1 MWGTME
7 PVSFAS
13 AYRQLRPAEKQY
25 VDGYVQDVEREAHRN
40 HERISNALYRR
51 VPQATI
57 DASRGMLERPM
68 VCAAISERI
77 NDLARDAELTVPRVL
92 KELMAIGFS
101 NIGDYMALSE
111 GEQATFDL
119 SRATPEQLSAIK
131 SIEVTETGDPFSR
144 SHKRTFKFHL
154 HDKMAGLAMLAK
166 YVGMLS
172 EDNPHWR
179 ADQARPAVQGALPA
193 TTTAEGA
200 GDMYAAMIN
209 G

>member
-1 MWGTME
+1 ME

-40 HERISNALYRR
+40 HERISLALYRPIPSA
-51 VPQATI
+51 VV

-68 VCAAISERI
+68 VRAAISERI

-92 KELMAIGFS
+92 KELMAISFS
-101 NIGDYMALSE
+101 NIADYMALGE
-111 GEQATFDL
+111 GDVATFDL

-131 SIEVTETGDPFSR
+131 SIEITETGEPFTKSA
-144 SHKRTFKFHL
+144 KRTFKFHL
-154 HDKMAGLAMLAK
+154 HDKMAGL
-166 YVGMLS
+166 GMLTKYMGML
-172 EDNPHWR
+172 EGDNPHWR
-179 ADQARPAVQGALPA
+179 ADNARPANAGALPGDISV
-193 TTTAEGA
+193 EGA
-200 GDMYAAMIN
+200 GERYAQLIN